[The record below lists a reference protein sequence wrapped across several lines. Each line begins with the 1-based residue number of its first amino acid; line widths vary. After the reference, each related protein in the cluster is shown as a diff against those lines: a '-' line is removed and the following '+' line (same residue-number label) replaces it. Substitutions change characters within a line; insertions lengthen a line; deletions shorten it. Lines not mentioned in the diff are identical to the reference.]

1 MPGYLRMRAAPL
13 LLFCLMLLLNA
24 AGQQTSFSVDSLKK
38 VLSRAN
44 SDSAKVLA
52 LIELGNATGCDNSK
66 AKLDY
71 LMKALNLAE
80 SNNYKNGIVNSER
93 IIGEYYENCLHQ
105 FDKAIERYNK
115 ALVNGG
121 ETINTP
127 DRFMLFNKIAGCY
140 TLKADFSKALE
151 YYGKILNL
159 DIGRDTVIQ
168 ILAGSGVLYQNMGDL
183 PRALKHYQQAY
194 NLLHEDIVSETET
207 NVDDT
212 LTLMG
217 LKHQIAA
224 IYAAIPDFERAIQ
237 SYQEIHELN
246 KNIGYSWFTAWGDM
260 GIGDCYLNMGD
271 YNKAIGYYLKVVDE
285 IRKIG
290 GDKNQ
295 QAEYLT
301 QVMNKLGEAYHALGK
316 IDSAFSYATQAMK
329 MAEGENRNTPLKTQL
344 PAIYTTVGKIY
355 TGKRQYNMALH
366 YLDKALAISMETG
379 ATDKRSNVWLALSSV
394 YEQMGRNADALKA
407 YQTHISLRD
416 SLYSNKKLQE
426 LTRIDMLG
434 DFERRQLT
442 DSLKRAE
449 EKVAANYK
457 LQRQKLL
464 TYSGFGGLVLLL
476 LLSFFI
482 FRGYRQEKKTNTIIT
497 NANNA
502 ITEEKRISEQLL
514 HNILPEEVA
523 EELKE
528 KGTTAAKYYESVTVM
543 FTDFVNF
550 TEAGERMGSQ
560 ELVDELHT
568 CFKTFD
574 TIMDKYGIE
583 KIKTIGDAYLAVSG
597 LPVPNANHAQNMVM
611 AAIEIRD
618 FMLQHRSVLQDKT
631 FEIRIGIHSGDVVA
645 GIVGVKKFAYDIWG
659 DTVNTAARME
669 QSGVAGKINI
679 SQSTYDLVKDKF
691 SFSYRGEIAAKNK
704 GNLRMYLAEPVA

>member
-1 MPGYLRMRAAPL
+1 MRAAPMLFIAL
-13 LLFCLMLLLNA
+13 LLVFKNFA
-24 AGQQTSFSVDSLKK
+24 QQTPSSLDSLKRE
-38 VLSRAN
+38 LSLAR
-44 SDSAKVLA
+44 SDSHKVMV
-52 LIELGNATGCDNSK
+52 LIELSEETGCDNSK

-71 LMKALNLAE
+71 LMKAIHVSEN
-80 SNNYKNGIVNSER
+80 SNYKNGVVKTEAA
-93 IIGEYYENCLHQ
+93 IGEYFKNCQ
-105 FDKAIERYNK
+105 RDYDKAIERYNK

-127 DRFMLFNKIAGCY
+127 NRFILFNKIADCY

-168 ILAGSGVLYQNMGDL
+168 ILAVSGVLYQNIGDF
-183 PRALKHYQQAY
+183 PRALKYYQQAY
-194 NLLHEDIVSETET
+194 GMLHKDIVSDTET
-207 NVDDT
+207 GLDDT

-271 YNKAIGYYLKVVDE
+271 YNKAVGYYQKVVDE
-285 IRKIG
+285 IREIG
-290 GDKNQ
+290 GDRNQ

-301 QVMNKLGEAYHALGK
+301 QVMNKLGEAYYALGK
-316 IDSAFSYATQAMK
+316 IDSAFSYSTKAMI
-329 MAEGENRNTPLKTQL
+329 MAEDESRNTQLKAQL

-355 TGKRQYNMALH
+355 TGKRQYNMALK
-366 YLDKALAISMETG
+366 YLDKALAISTETG
-379 ATDKRSNVWLALSSV
+379 ATDKRSSVWLALSSV
-394 YEQMGRNADALKA
+394 YEKMGRNADALKA
-407 YQTHISLRD
+407 YQAHISLRD

-449 EKVAANYK
+449 EKVAANYE

-482 FRGYRQEKKTNTIIT
+482 FRSYRQEKKTNALIT
-497 NANNA
+497 DANNA
-502 ITEEKRISEQLL
+502 LTEEKRISEQLL

-528 KGTTAAKYYESVTVM
+528 KGTTTAKYYESVTVM

-568 CFKTFD
+568 CFKKFD
-574 TIMDKYGIE
+574 TIMEKYNIE

-597 LPVPNANHAQNMVM
+597 LPVPNVNHAENMVM

-618 FMLQHRSVLQDKT
+618 FMLQHRSILQDKT

-704 GNLRMYLAEPVA
+704 GNLRMYLVEPVA

>member
-1 MPGYLRMRAAPL
+1 MRAAPMLFFAL
-13 LLFCLMLLLNA
+13 LLVLNIPA
-24 AGQQTSFSVDSLKK
+24 FGSSSLTDSLKRA
-38 VLSRAN
+38 LSYTR
-44 SDSAKVLA
+44 SDSQRATIL
-52 LIELGNATGCDNSK
+52 LELGTAIPCTDKK
-66 AKLDY
+66 AKIDY
-71 LMKALNLAE
+71 LMQALKLAE
-80 SNNYKNGIVNSER
+80 EQNYQAVIMHVEYR
-93 IIGEYYENCLHQ
+93 IGVYYEKCLYNY
-105 FDKAIERYNK
+105 DRAIEWHIRALRYTDEI
-115 ALVNGG
+115 A
-121 ETINTP
+121 NTP
-127 DRFMLFNKIAGCY
+127 FRFQLLRDIAECY
-140 TLKADFSKALE
+140 TSKADYSNALE
-151 YYGKILNL
+151 YYRRILNL

-168 ILAGSGVLYQNMGDL
+168 ILAGSGVLYQNMGEFA
-183 PRALKHYQQAY
+183 RALKHYQEAY
-194 NLLHEDIVSETET
+194 NLLHEDIVSERSPGVE
-207 NVDDT
+207 DT

-237 SYQEIHELN
+237 SYEEVHELN
-246 KNIGYSWFTAWGDM
+246 KNINYSWFTAWADM
-260 GIGDCYLNMGD
+260 GIGDCYLNM
-271 YNKAIGYYLKVVDE
+271 NNFQTAISNYLKAAGE
-285 IRKIG
+285 IRAIVG
-290 GDKNQ
+290 SKNQ
-295 QAEYLT
+295 KDEYLT
-301 QVMNKLGEAYHALGK
+301 QVLYKLAEAYHAIGEA
-316 IDSAFSYATQAMK
+316 DSSYYYASQSLAI
-329 MAEGENRNTPLKTQL
+329 AEGDGGKGQL
-344 PAIYTTVGKIY
+344 RAQLSAIYTTLGKIY
-355 TGKRQYNMALH
+355 TGRKQYN
-366 YLDKALAISMETG
+366 KALDYLGKAITISTETG
-379 ATDKRSNVWLALSSV
+379 ATDTRSNAWLALSQA
-394 YEQMGRNADALKA
+394 YERMGRTSDALKA
-407 YQTHISLRD
+407 YQTHIGLRD
-416 SLYSNKKLQE
+416 SIYSRKKLQE

-449 EKVAANYK
+449 EKVAAGYE

-482 FRGYRQEKKTNTIIT
+482 FRGYRQEKKTNIIIT

-502 ITEEKRISEQLL
+502 ITEEKRVSEQLL

-528 KGTTAAKYYESVTVM
+528 KGTTTAKYYESVTVM

-574 TIMDKYGIE
+574 SIMEKYKIE

-597 LPVPNANHAQNMVM
+597 LPVPNASHAENMVM

-618 FMLQHRSVLQDKT
+618 FMLQHKAVLQDRT

-669 QSGVAGKINI
+669 QSGVPGKINI
-679 SQSTYDLVKDKF
+679 SQSTYDMVKDKF
-691 SFSYRGEIAAKNK
+691 RFSYRGEIAAKNK
-704 GNLRMYLAEPVA
+704 GNLRMYLVEPIV

>member
-1 MPGYLRMRAAPL
+1 MRVAPMFCLAL
-13 LLFCLMLLLNA
+13 LLALKAIAFEPPSML
-24 AGQQTSFSVDSLKK
+24 DSLKSE
-38 VLSRAN
+38 LSIER
-44 SDSAKVLA
+44 SDSQRTFLLLA
-52 LIELGNATGCDNSK
+52 LGTATPCDNK
-66 AKLDY
+66 QDKVNY
-71 LMKALNLAE
+71 LMRALRLAE
-80 SNNYKNGIVNSER
+80 EQSNPIAIMYVEYR
-93 IIGEYYENCLHQ
+93 IGEYYENCLYNY
-105 FDKAIERYNK
+105 DAAIEWLVK
-115 ALVNGG
+115 ALRYTDELN
-121 ETINTP
+121 NTP
-127 DRFMLFNKIAGCY
+127 YKYNILRNIAECY
-140 TLKADFSKALE
+140 ASKADFNNALE
-151 YYGKILNL
+151 YNRKILNL
-159 DIGRDTVIQ
+159 NIGRDTVIQ
-168 ILAGSGVLYQNMGDL
+168 ILAATGVLYQDMGDL

-194 NLLHEDIVSETET
+194 SLLHEDIVSDTET
-207 NVDDT
+207 GVADT

-237 SYQEIHELN
+237 SYSEIHELN
-246 KNIGYSWFTAWGDM
+246 KNIRYSWFTAWADM
-260 GIGDCYLNMGD
+260 GIGDCHLTKGNH
-271 YNKAIGYYLKVVDE
+271 NQAIGYYLKILAE
-285 IRKIG
+285 IKKIG
-290 GDKNQ
+290 GNRNQ
-295 QAEYLT
+295 ASEYLA
-301 QVMNKLGEAYHALGK
+301 QVLNKLGEAYHALGK
-316 IDSAFSYATQAMK
+316 IDPAFSYATQAMEL
-329 MAEGENRNTPLKTQL
+329 AEDEKRNTPLKAQL

-355 TGKRQYNMALH
+355 TSKRGYSMALR

-394 YEQMGRNADALKA
+394 YEQMRRHDDALKA
-407 YQTHISLRD
+407 YQTHIRLRD

-442 DSLKRAE
+442 DSLKREE
-449 EKVAANYK
+449 EKVSANYE

-464 TYSGFGGLVLLL
+464 TYSGFGGLILLL

-574 TIMDKYGIE
+574 SIMEKYKIE

-597 LPVPNANHAQNMVM
+597 LPVPNTSHAENMVM

-618 FMLQHRSVLQDKT
+618 FMLVHKAELKDKT

-669 QSGVAGKINI
+669 QSGVPGKINI
-679 SQSTYDLVKDKF
+679 SQSTYDLVKG
-691 SFSYRGEIAAKNK
+691 SFNCTYRGEIAAKNK
-704 GNLRMYLAEPVA
+704 GNLRMFLAEPLS

>member
-1 MPGYLRMRAAPL
+1 MRVAPMLFFAL
-13 LLFCLMLLLNA
+13 LLVLNIPA
-24 AGQQTSFSVDSLKK
+24 FGSSSLTDSLKRA
-38 VLSRAN
+38 LSYIRTDSQRATI
-44 SDSAKVLA
+44 L
-52 LIELGNATGCDNSK
+52 LELGIKIPCNDKK
-66 AKLDY
+66 AKIDY
-71 LMKALNLAE
+71 LMQALKLAE
-80 SNNYKNGIVNSER
+80 EKNYQAVIMRVEHS
-93 IIGEYYENCLHQ
+93 IGKYYENCLYNYNG
-105 FDKAIERYNK
+105 AIEWHIKALRHADEITNTPFRYNI
-115 ALVNGG
+115 L
-121 ETINTP
+121 
-127 DRFMLFNKIAGCY
+127 RSIAECY
-140 TLKADFSKALE
+140 TSMADFNNALE
-151 YYGKILNL
+151 YYRYILNL
-159 DIGRDTVIQ
+159 NIGRDTVIQ
-168 ILAGSGVLYQNMGDL
+168 ILAGSGVLYQNMGEFA
-183 PRALKHYQQAY
+183 RALKHYQQAY
-194 NLLHEDIVSETET
+194 NLLHKDILSVSNPGVE
-207 NVDDT
+207 DT

-217 LKHQIAA
+217 LKHQMAA
-224 IYAAIPDFERAIQ
+224 IYAAIPDFERAIEN
-237 SYQEIHELN
+237 YNEIHELN

-260 GIGDCYLNMGD
+260 GIGDCYLNMGN
-271 YNKAIGYYLKVVDE
+271 YKEAIGYYLKVLAE
-285 IRKIG
+285 IKKIG
-290 GDKNQ
+290 GNVSQ
-295 QAEYLT
+295 SSEYLA
-301 QVMNKLGEAYHALGK
+301 QVLNKLGEAYLATGK
-316 IDSAFSYATQAMK
+316 IDSAFNYSVEAMA
-329 MAEGENRNTPLKTQL
+329 MAEDENRNTPQKAQL

-355 TGKRQYNMALH
+355 TGKKQYSMALH
-366 YLDKALAISMETG
+366 YLNKALVISTETG
-379 ATDKRSNVWLALSSV
+379 AIDKRSNVWLALSSV
-394 YEQMGRNADALKA
+394 YEQMGRHDDALKA
-407 YQTHISLRD
+407 YQTHIRLRD

-449 EKVAANYK
+449 EKVAANYE

-482 FRGYRQEKKTNTIIT
+482 LRGYRQEKKTNAIIT

-574 TIMDKYGIE
+574 SIMEKYKIE

-597 LPVPNANHAQNMVM
+597 LPVPNANHAENMVM

-618 FMLQHRSVLQDKT
+618 FMLAHRAALKEKT

-691 SFSYRGEIAAKNK
+691 NFSYRGEIAAKNK
-704 GNLRMYLAEPVA
+704 GNLRMYLVQAIS

>member
-1 MPGYLRMRAAPL
+1 MRAAPMLCLAL
-13 LLFCLMLLLNA
+13 LLVLNTPA
-24 AGQQTSFSVDSLKK
+24 LGSPALVDSLKRE
-38 VLSRAN
+38 LSYTG
-44 SDSAKVLA
+44 SDSQRVFL
-52 LIELGNATGCDNSK
+52 LLQLGNATPCNDKK

-71 LMKALNLAE
+71 LMQALKIAE
-80 SNNYKNGIVNSER
+80 EQSYPGAIMHVEYR
-93 IIGEYYENCLHQ
+93 IGEYYENCLYNY
-105 FDKAIERYNK
+105 DAAIEWHVK
-115 ALVNGG
+115 ALRY
-121 ETINTP
+121 TDDITNTP
-127 DRFMLFNKIAGCY
+127 YRFNILRNIAECY
-140 TLKADFSKALE
+140 TSKADFSSALE
-151 YYGKILNL
+151 YYRRILNL

-168 ILAGSGVLYQNMGDL
+168 ILAGSGVLYQNMGEFA
-183 PRALKHYQQAY
+183 RALKHYQQAY
-194 NLLHEDIVSETET
+194 NLLHEDIVSERRPGVE
-207 NVDDT
+207 DT

-237 SYQEIHELN
+237 SYKEVQDLN
-246 KNIGYSWFTAWGDM
+246 EHIQYAWFIAWADM
-260 GIGDCYLNMGD
+260 GIGDCYYNMDD
-271 YNKAIGYYLKVVDE
+271 YTTAIRYYLKVDKE
-285 IRKIG
+285 IKSIAG
-290 GDKNQ
+290 NEHQKY
-295 QAEYLT
+295 EYLT
-301 QVMNKLGEAYHALGK
+301 QVLNKLGEAYLSLGK
-316 IDSAFSYATQAMK
+316 ADSAYYYASQSLAI
-329 MAEGENRNTPLKTQL
+329 AEGDADKGQLLAQL
-344 PAIYTTVGKIY
+344 PAIYTTLGKIY
-355 TGKRQYNMALH
+355 TGRKQYHTALK
-366 YLDKALAISMETG
+366 YLDKALAMSTETG
-379 ATDKRSNVWLALSSV
+379 ATDMRSNVWLALSNV
-394 YEQMGRNADALKA
+394 YEKMGRNADALKA

-416 SLYSNKKLQE
+416 SIYSRKKLQE

-442 DSLKRAE
+442 DSLKQAE
-449 EKVAANYK
+449 EKVISNYN
-457 LQRQKLL
+457 LQRQKIL

-482 FRGYRQEKKTNTIIT
+482 FRSYRQEKKTNVIIT
-497 NANNA
+497 EANNA
-502 ITEEKRISEQLL
+502 ITEEKSVSERLL

-523 EELKE
+523 RELKE
-528 KGTTAAKYYESVTVM
+528 KGTTTAKYYESVTVM

-574 TIMDKYGIE
+574 SIMEKYKIE

-597 LPVPNANHAQNMVM
+597 LPVPNAHHAENMIK

-618 FMLQHRSVLQDKT
+618 FMLEHKQHIGDKT

-679 SQSTYDLVKDKF
+679 SQSTYDLAKDTF
-691 SFSYRGEIAAKNK
+691 NCTYRGEIAAKNK
-704 GNLRMYLAEPVA
+704 GNLRMYLAEPAV

>member
-1 MPGYLRMRAAPL
+1 MRAAPMLCLAL
-13 LLFCLMLLLNA
+13 LLVLNTPA
-24 AGQQTSFSVDSLKK
+24 LGSPALVDSLKRE
-38 VLSRAN
+38 LSYTG
-44 SDSAKVLA
+44 SDSQKVFL
-52 LIELGNATGCDNSK
+52 LLHLSTATPCNDKK

-71 LMKALNLAE
+71 LMQALKIAE
-80 SNNYKNGIVNSER
+80 EQSYPGAIMHVEYR
-93 IIGEYYENCLHQ
+93 IGEYYENCLYNY
-105 FDKAIERYNK
+105 DAAIEWHVK
-115 ALVNGG
+115 ALRYADDI
-121 ETINTP
+121 TNTANK
-127 DRFMLFNKIAGCY
+127 FNILRNIAECY
-140 TLKADFSKALE
+140 TSKADFSNALE
-151 YYGKILNL
+151 YYRRILNL
-159 DIGRDTVIQ
+159 NIGRDTVIQ
-168 ILAGSGVLYQNMGDL
+168 ILAGSGVLYQNMGDF
-183 PRALKHYQQAY
+183 PTALKHYQQAY
-194 NLLHEDIVSETET
+194 NLLHEDIVSDTET
-207 NVDDT
+207 GIDDT

-237 SYQEIHELN
+237 SYREVHELN
-246 KNIGYSWFTAWGDM
+246 KNINYPWFIALTDI
-260 GIGDCYLNMGD
+260 GIGDCYLNMDD
-271 YNKAIGYYLKVVDE
+271 YNKAIGNYLKAVDE
-285 IRKIG
+285 IRKFG
-290 GDKNQ
+290 GNENLN
-295 QAEYLT
+295 AEYMA
-301 QVMNKLGEAYHALGK
+301 QVLNKLGEAYYALGK
-316 IDSAFSYATQAMK
+316 TDAAFSYSSEAMA
-329 MAEGENRNTPLKTQL
+329 MAKDETRNASLRAQL
-344 PAIYTTVGKIY
+344 PAIYTTLGKIH
-355 TGKRQYNMALH
+355 TGKGQYKTAQQ
-366 YLDKALAISMETG
+366 YLDKALAISIETG
-379 ATDKRSNVWLALSSV
+379 ATDMRSNVWLALSNV
-394 YEQMGRNADALKA
+394 YEKMGRNADALKA

-416 SLYSNKKLQE
+416 SIYSRKKLQE

-442 DSLKRAE
+442 DSLKQAE
-449 EKVAANYK
+449 EKVISNYN
-457 LQRQKLL
+457 LQRQKIL

-482 FRGYRQEKKTNTIIT
+482 FRSYRQEKKTNVIIT
-497 NANNA
+497 EANNA
-502 ITEEKRISEQLL
+502 ITEEKSVSERLL

-523 EELKE
+523 RELKE
-528 KGTTAAKYYESVTVM
+528 KGTTTAKYYESVTVM

-574 TIMDKYGIE
+574 SIMEKYKIE

-597 LPVPNANHAQNMVM
+597 LPVPNANHAENMIR

-618 FMLQHRSVLQDKT
+618 FMLEHREKLGDKT

-669 QSGVAGKINI
+669 QTGVAGKINI

-691 SFSYRGEIAAKNK
+691 NFSYRGEIAAKNK